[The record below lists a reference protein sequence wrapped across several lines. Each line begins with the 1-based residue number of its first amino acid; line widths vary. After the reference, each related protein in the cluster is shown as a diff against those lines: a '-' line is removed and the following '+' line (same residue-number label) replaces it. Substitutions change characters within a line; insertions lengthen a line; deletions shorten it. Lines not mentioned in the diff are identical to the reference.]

1 MKKLALTASILAA
14 ASTSAFAADVAYE
27 EPAPYTPPVAT
38 VYDWTGVYVGIQGG
52 YVWTTLTDPLD
63 VDEDF
68 DGGTLG
74 ALVGANWQ
82 NGNIVFGVE
91 GDINYTWNENDY
103 LFGNTAVEVGTD
115 WSGSLRAR
123 LGYAMDRTLLY
134 ATGGLALANGYVN
147 VVGVGEESETL
158 TGWTIGAGIE
168 HAFTD
173 TWTARLEYR
182 YSDYGSDDFGL
193 GVGDFDVSDHT
204 VRVGMSYKF

>member
-14 ASTSAFAADVAYE
+14 ASTSAFAADVVYE